1 MATSFNLGGLLGVGD
16 GLGDLL
22 TPEQQRA
29 IQQRGLLSAAAALL
43 QASGPSPTRV
53 GLGQALGSALLAGQT
68 GAEQAQ
74 QSALTQMLTR
84 QKVEEARRGQEL
96 QRRIGQLLA
105 PQAAAAPVSGEITP
119 EEALAATGMAA
130 GPTVERAALIG
141 QERPPAPA
149 MNANEIRARQYRQI
163 ADIYAASGK
172 SEDAKRF
179 MDIAESLAPERRDL
193 RTITVDGKTQVVDF
207 SKIAPGT
214 VFGTGRDI
222 RPITVDGKT
231 QFVDMSTV
239 APGTVLGTG
248 RDIRPITVDGKTQF
262 VDMSTVAP
270 GTVLGTGR
278 DIRPITV
285 DGKTQFV
292 DMSTVTPG
300 TVLGTG
306 RDLRTITVDGKTQVV
321 DFSTVE
327 PGTTFGTGRDLRLVT
342 VDGKTQ
348 VVDLGAVAPGT
359 TFGTGRDIRP
369 VDVGGRIQFVDFG
382 SVAPGTTLGKTLA
395 PQVVG
400 GAESGYFVVG
410 GGGGGAAPRPAAG
423 APAPARPP
431 AAAGAPVAPA
441 PAGAAP
447 AAAPAAVAPAP
458 AAAPALPAGV
468 VPLIPG
474 TGKGFEKEKD
484 LRSEFEKAAK
494 PFTELAQ
501 AFQKIETAAKNPSG
515 AGDIS
520 LVYGFMKVLDPGSVV
535 REGEFATAAN
545 AGGVPDTVRSLYNR
559 AIQGQRL
566 SERVREDFLSQ
577 ARNLI
582 ESQRV
587 LSNDLVTRF
596 QGLARQYDLNP
607 DRVTADPFRR
617 IKTPEEIMRESAE
630 RRGGQQQPAA
640 QPAPAVP
647 TSRGGFFERFNL
659 IPR

>member
-1 MATSFNLGGLLGVGD
+1 MATAFNLGGLLGIND

-29 IQQRGLLSAAAALL
+29 VQQRGLLSAAAALL
-43 QASGPSPTRV
+43 QASGPSATRTN
-53 GLGQALGSALLAGQT
+53 LGQALGSALLAGQT

-84 QKVEEARRGQEL
+84 QKVEEARQENAANRAFQQSL
-96 QRRIGQLLA
+96 ERLRPSAMASPAAPTGEQQLAEFGIPVEPMPVATRQAPGARQLTNAQIDLLRTLPRKEAASELLKMIQPQETEKTRQLRELGLEPTLANLQLLDQPEKIRLMQSLGLQPNVA
-105 PQAAAAPVSGEITP
+105 NLRLLEKPEAAPEKIRTLQSLGLEPTIENLRLLDQPGVEPEKIRTLRALNLPLTLENFRALDKPDQTP
-119 EEALAATGMAA
+119 ERIRILQALGIEPTEANLRRF
-130 GPTVERAALIG
+130 ERKPEG
-141 QERPPAPA
+141 QPQRVTEL
-149 MNANEIRARQYRQI
+149 
-163 ADIYAASGK
+163 ASGRQVLMQQF
-172 SEDAKRF
+172 SDGTYETVGGFGPPRQ
-179 MDIAESLAPERRDL
+179 LER
-193 RTITVDGKTQVVDF
+193 
-207 SKIAPGT
+207 
-214 VFGTGRDI
+214 
-222 RPITVDGKT
+222 
-231 QFVDMSTV
+231 
-239 APGTVLGTG
+239 
-248 RDIRPITVDGKTQF
+248 
-262 VDMSTVAP
+262 
-270 GTVLGTGR
+270 
-278 DIRPITV
+278 
-285 DGKTQFV
+285 
-292 DMSTVTPG
+292 
-300 TVLGTG
+300 
-306 RDLRTITVDGKTQVV
+306 
-321 DFSTVE
+321 
-327 PGTTFGTGRDLRLVT
+327 
-342 VDGKTQ
+342 
-348 VVDLGAVAPGT
+348 VDL
-359 TFGTGRDIRP
+359 
-369 VDVGGRIQFVDFG
+369 GGRIQFVDMNAVQPG
-382 SVAPGTTLGKTLA
+382 SALAKSLA

-447 AAAPAAVAPAP
+447 AAAPAAVPTRPAAAAPAAPAP

-484 LRSEFEKAAK
+484 LRSEFDKAAK

-520 LVYGFMKVLDPGSVV
+520 LVYGYMKVLDPGSVV

-545 AGGVPDTVRSLYNR
+545 AGGVPDTIRSLYNR
-559 AIQGQRL
+559 AIQGERL
-566 SERVREDFLSQ
+566 SDRVREDFLGQ

-596 QGLARQYDLNP
+596 QDLARQYQLNP